1 VAARP
6 WTAAADGISVTL
18 RLTPK
23 GGRDAI
29 DGIETL
35 ADGSTVLKMRV
46 RAAPHEGAAND
57 ALCRV
62 LARAVGVPPSHVVI
76 VGGAA
81 SRIKR
86 VKIVGDATAL
96 GAALTQASSRG
107 RVKRGAR
114 DP

>member
-1 VAARP
+1 VAFWSPSA
-6 WTAAADGISVTL
+6 GGVTIAV

-35 ADGSTVLKMRV
+35 ADGSAVLKVRV
-46 RAAPHEGAAND
+46 RAAPHEGEANA

-62 LARAVGVPPSHVVI
+62 LARALGVPPSSVEV

-86 VKIVGDATAL
+86 VKAVGDGSTL
-96 GAALTQASSRG
+96 GAALENLSR
-107 RVKRGAR
+107 AR
-114 DP
+114 

>member
-6 WTAAADGISVTL
+6 WSAAADGISVTV

-57 ALCRV
+57 ALCRL
-62 LARAVGVPPSHVVI
+62 LARALGVPPTRVEI
-76 VGGAA
+76 AAGAA

-86 VKIVGDATAL
+86 VKVVGDTAAMAAKL
-96 GAALTQASSRG
+96 EKVTGAG
-107 RVKRGAR
+107 
-114 DP
+114 